1 MSPLELMREALIAG
15 AADLSRRSAL
25 LDRINVFPVV
35 DADTGAN
42 MTRTVEAMSAAI
54 RDGRDVSRAVLLGAR
69 GNSGVILA
77 QFLVG
82 LLDHPSIEEL
92 DPRILREA
100 VGRGRELAR
109 RAVAE
114 PVEGTMLTAMDD
126 LERLLGELAPI
137 ESRAEHLRLENELAA
152 AVARTP
158 ELLPR
163 LAEAGVVD
171 SGALGFH
178 LLACGLT
185 LALPALLDPGE
196 GLRQIRARRDGE
208 HSAPLGGIADRID
221 PGFLAEATRES
232 SGLRWCMDVVVE
244 TASEPPPGW
253 ERRFADLGASLDSVR
268 RGELLK
274 LHVHCND
281 RDAVRAAAERLGRVI
296 SFGADDM
303 SAGLVR
309 ARAIGREPA
318 SGAGLRVLGDSSMSF
333 DDGLAAEL
341 GVSRLENYVTV
352 HARTLRDGELDHDEL
367 LARMR
372 EGAVYTT
379 AQAPPQE
386 VRAWLDR
393 ELAEPGHA
401 IYFAVGGAYT
411 GTQALVRS
419 VAAEHPLSERLTILN
434 TRAASGQQ
442 GLAALATALRAREE
456 QDPRALEEYARR
468 QIASCREYLVLD
480 TLRYLSRTGRV
491 GRVKA
496 GLAGAL
502 SFKPIVG
509 HGDHGAITWGVARSH
524 ESALGQIAGKAGSHP
539 GRGRLLVLLERTDD
553 RRRLERARDVLGSE
567 LPADT
572 LFFEAPLSSTSSVHM
587 GPGTWG
593 VAVTR
598 QWTSGPNG
606 LR

>member
-1 MSPLELMREALIAG
+1 MSPLNIMREALVAG

-35 DADTGAN
+35 DADTGTN

-54 RDGRDVSRAVLLGAR
+54 RDGEDVSRAVLLGGR

-82 LLDHPSIEEL
+82 MLDHPSIEKL
-92 DPRILREA
+92 DPAVLRAA
-100 VGRGRELAR
+100 VGRGSELAR

-114 PVEGTMLTAMDD
+114 PVEGTMLTAMAD
-126 LERLLGELAPI
+126 LERLLGRLDPI
-137 ESRAEHLRLENELAA
+137 ESRADHLRLENELAA

-185 LALPALLDPGE
+185 LCLPALRDPEE
-196 GLRQIRARRDGE
+196 GLRRIRARRDGE

-221 PGFLAEATRES
+221 PGFLAEAEREP

-244 TASEPPPGW
+244 TASEPPSGW
-253 ERRFADLGASLDSVR
+253 ERRFAGLGASLDSVR
-268 RGELLK
+268 RGDLLK

-281 RDAVRAAAERLGRVI
+281 RDAVRAAAERLGRVLT
-296 SFGADDM
+296 FGADDM

-309 ARAIGREPA
+309 AREMSRKPA
-318 SGAGLRVLGDSSMSF
+318 SSSGLRVLGDSSMSF
-333 DDGLAAEL
+333 DDDLAAEL

-352 HARTLRDGELDHDEL
+352 HGRTLRDGELDRDEL

-372 EGAVYTT
+372 DGALYTT
-379 AQAPPQE
+379 AQAPPRE
-386 VRAWLDR
+386 VRAWLGR

-401 IYFAVGGAYT
+401 LYFAVGGAYT

-419 VAAEHPLSERLTILN
+419 VAAEHPLRERLTVLD

-456 QDPRALEEYARR
+456 DDPRALEEHARR

-509 HGDHGAITWGVARSH
+509 HGDRGAISWGVARSH
-524 ESALGQIAGKAGSHP
+524 ESALERIAARAGSHP
-539 GRGRLLVLLERTDD
+539 GRGRLLLMLERTDNPSW
-553 RRRLERARDVLGSE
+553 LAHVRDVLSSE

-598 QWTSGPNG
+598 Q
-606 LR
+606 